1 MKEIKSRICCWLL
14 CCLAAGCADRDA
26 SPADDAPRNPAAC
39 GVSLSLAFSVDGSGP
54 DASGTGE
61 APGFDSENAIRNLYV
76 FTEVSGRRPAYP
88 FRHVLLDEDGTT
100 GRKTAVLELP
110 VDVREVGEM
119 FLYLGA
125 NLDDRQAEAFCD
137 GNKAYTLDGTETPYN
152 YNVVESFA
160 PGVATDGGASSLRT
174 DIAMFCTQ
182 GQKARPVVGEDG
194 ERVVVEAEFE
204 LRRLVAKVLVTC
216 REDDGHSGYA
226 PLKEGGS
233 LATNGGWIR
242 LEDVYFLVNSLN
254 KSSFIMEKE
263 DEDPNND
270 LTFYLDEKGGYDG
283 SKTSKDFVY
292 AAPGLQYEVIGFF
305 KRAPKYEENRL
316 PDENRCGGYR
326 PEEALYCPENLF
338 GAVADEGKKKVL
350 EEYEYVWPMIT
361 HVSVAAKYTPGRLWI
376 EKELVAHVL
385 RRIDAGEVADERG
398 LKAALEKWSEQAE
411 AAGDP
416 VMEVECPDE
425 YVSQTLLTESL
436 KREKYYSEGTYDP
449 DGGGFPRHTYFYYD
463 NRKDDTREDRY
474 YTYGAVIRMLG
485 DSFDAEEPEKL
496 GNYLPYTQGWGYYYT
511 YIDGAGGDPAG
522 GATPYSR
529 GVVRRNTYYIL
540 IVNSFSHPG
549 SSIHDGGYIDV
560 HTLVEEWKEG
570 GSGEIELQ

>member
-1 MKEIKSRICCWLL
+1 MCI
-14 CCLAAGCADRDA
+14 RD
-26 SPADDAPRNPAAC
+26 S
-39 GVSLSLAFSVDGSGP
+39 
-54 DASGTGE
+54 
-61 APGFDSENAIRNLYV
+61 
-76 FTEVSGRRPAYP
+76 
-88 FRHVLLDEDGTT
+88 
-100 GRKTAVLELP
+100 
-110 VDVREVGEM
+110 
-119 FLYLGA
+119 
-125 NLDDRQAEAFCD
+125 
-137 GNKAYTLDGTETPYN
+137 
-152 YNVVESFA
+152 
-160 PGVATDGGASSLRT
+160 
-174 DIAMFCTQ
+174 
-182 GQKARPVVGEDG
+182 
-194 ERVVVEAEFE
+194 
-204 LRRLVAKVLVTC
+204 
-216 REDDGHSGYA
+216 
-226 PLKEGGS
+226 
-233 LATNGGWIR
+233 
-242 LEDVYFLVNSLN
+242 
-254 KSSFIMEKE
+254 
-263 DEDPNND
+263 
-270 LTFYLDEKGGYDG
+270 
-283 SKTSKDFVY
+283 
-292 AAPGLQYEVIGFF
+292 
-305 KRAPKYEENRL
+305 
-316 PDENRCGGYR
+316 
-326 PEEALYCPENLF
+326 
-338 GAVADEGKKKVL
+338 
-350 EEYEYVWPMIT
+350 

-376 EKELVAHVL
+376 EKELVAYVL

-436 KREKYYSEGTYDP
+436 RKENYYSEGTYDP